1 MWLGLAAVLPG
12 NIGSSKLM
20 YPVIFWIIFSGSQPL
35 WQNDTTII
43 LQHTACTYTSV
54 DFHPLLPIPS
64 PNWCA
69 SPSTTTTAAVFH
81 EGTYLCMHSSH
92 RTGLGLNCSL
102 VRLILKA
109 DSQSQMWETSIPMTT
124 PPVYPDALWSPTS
137 VPYPFYWFFPSFCF
151 HPSAPKDA
159 LWLLLPTQSLGQLH
173 ATQAL
178 WHVPATLGSARWRN
192 LVLWDGR
199 CWARRGMQTA
209 SPNHV
214 NVTGLCACYGIR
226 AIRRYTP
233 ACAAA
238 RATVMVPESP
248 LWPSVKEKCFSPHSS
263 RTRDFPLHFNVCTF
277 HTQPSLI
284 FTAPTYSISH
294 VIKPL

>member
-43 LQHTACTYTSV
+43 LQHMACTYTSV

-109 DSQSQMWETSIPMTT
+109 DSQAQMWETSIPMTT
-124 PPVYPDALWSPTS
+124 PLVCPYALWSPTS
-137 VPYPFYWFFPSFCF
+137 VPYPFYWFFSSLFPPLCSKGCSGTPASHAELGAAPCHTGVMACPSDPGLSKMKK
-151 HPSAPKDA
+151 PSAVGWEVLGKKGHADRQP
-159 LWLLLPTQSLGQLH
+159 QS
-173 ATQAL
+173 
-178 WHVPATLGSARWRN
+178 
-192 LVLWDGR
+192 
-199 CWARRGMQTA
+199 C
-209 SPNHV
+209 
-214 NVTGLCACYGIR
+214 
-226 AIRRYTP
+226 
-233 ACAAA
+233 
-238 RATVMVPESP
+238 
-248 LWPSVKEKCFSPHSS
+248 
-263 RTRDFPLHFNVCTF
+263 
-277 HTQPSLI
+277 
-284 FTAPTYSISH
+284 
-294 VIKPL
+294 